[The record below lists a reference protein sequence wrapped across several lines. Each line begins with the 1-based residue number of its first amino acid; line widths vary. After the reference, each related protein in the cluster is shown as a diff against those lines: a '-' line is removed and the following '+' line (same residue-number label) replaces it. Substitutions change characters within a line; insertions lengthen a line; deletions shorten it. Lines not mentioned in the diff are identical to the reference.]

1 MDRRNQGRE
10 AETAAAQFLESRG
23 MRILERNFNCRAG
36 EIDLIGHDGESLAFI
51 EVRARREGALV
62 DGLASVDERKQRK
75 LIRAARFYLHRHGID
90 NCFCRFDMISVTI
103 TSESGY
109 QFEWIPNAF
118 DATP

>member
-1 MDRRNQGRE
+1 MDQRNQGRD
-10 AETAAAQFLESRG
+10 AETAAADFLESKG

-51 EVRARREGALV
+51 EVRARKEGALV

-75 LIRAARFYLHRHGID
+75 LIRAARFYLHRYGLD
-90 NCFCRFDMISVTI
+90 NCFCRFDMIAVTI
-103 TSESGY
+103 IPGNDY
-109 QFEWIPNAF
+109 RFEWIPNAF